1 MIEFSAFFINLVG
14 VYEII
19 IIMNSLFEII
29 KQDIFFLFTNTKKIT
44 FHEALI
50 QLSLRDI
57 QETKIEMWSSII
69 GEIFLESFILY
80 IFPFQ
85 KDENLNLNYSIF
97 ELIELII
104 IYCVLFICVE
114 SSSLFIYQKFN
125 SFLNQSIDAEEKDEK
140 EIQKIVIIFS
150 LFFLSLV
157 SMYFKNYLNYVTIK
171 NFNKS
176 NNKRKFLFLIF
187 LIYIISFI
195 ISFIFQLLYDYM
207 RKEESFKLDCNC
219 CNNCIC
225 CCNCCIEKCFKCCC
239 RTKNQNKKTVL
250 KLKKKNVIFV
260 VIYIMKKI
268 GKKQKLMRL
277 IKIQIFLFQILHL

>member
-1 MIEFSAFFINLVG
+1 MNNIESLSLNINKVEYINDFLNQENENENENKSNDIKKDCGLWFLYYLIEFSAFFINLVG

-29 KQDIFFLFTNTKKIT
+29 KQDIFFRFTNTKKIT

-69 GEIFLESFILY
+69 GEIFLESLGLEISSAIFFFFNLICLFILY

-85 KDENLNLNYSIF
+85 KDENLNLNYSIL
-97 ELIELII
+97 ELIELFI
-104 IYCVLFICVE
+104 IYCVLFICVG
-114 SSSLFIYQKFN
+114 SFSLFIYQKFN

-140 EIQKIVIIFS
+140 EIQNIIYNIFS
-150 LFFLSLV
+150 FFLSLV
-157 SMYFKNYLNYVTIK
+157 SMYFKNYLNYVIIK

-187 LIYIISFI
+187 LIYIIFLYYFFYFSI
-195 ISFIFQLLYDYM
+195 I
-207 RKEESFKLDCNC
+207 
-219 CNNCIC
+219 
-225 CCNCCIEKCFKCCC
+225 
-239 RTKNQNKKTVL
+239 V
-250 KLKKKNVIFV
+250 
-260 VIYIMKKI
+260 
-268 GKKQKLMRL
+268 
-277 IKIQIFLFQILHL
+277 

>member
-29 KQDIFFLFTNTKKIT
+29 KQDIFFRFTNTKKIT

-57 QETKIEMWSSII
+57 QETKIEIWSSII
-69 GEIFLESFILY
+69 GEIFLESLGLEISSAIFFFFQY

-104 IYCVLFICVE
+104 IYCVFICVG

-187 LIYIISFI
+187 LIYFLYYFFYFSII
-195 ISFIFQLLYDYM
+195 
-207 RKEESFKLDCNC
+207 
-219 CNNCIC
+219 
-225 CCNCCIEKCFKCCC
+225 
-239 RTKNQNKKTVL
+239 V
-250 KLKKKNVIFV
+250 
-260 VIYIMKKI
+260 
-268 GKKQKLMRL
+268 
-277 IKIQIFLFQILHL
+277 